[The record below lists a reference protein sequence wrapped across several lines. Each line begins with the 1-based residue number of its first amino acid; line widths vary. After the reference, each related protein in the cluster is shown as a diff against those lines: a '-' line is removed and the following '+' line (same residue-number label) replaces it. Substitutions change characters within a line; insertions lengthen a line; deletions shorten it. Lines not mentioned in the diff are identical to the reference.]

1 MMVEKYHTAGWLPDL
16 YEPLRNIGRRV
27 ADWFAPRSD
36 ASALEDYYEINV
48 ELPGVKTGDVD
59 VSTEDNSL
67 VVRGEKRYEHEETGR
82 TYFFSEREYG
92 SFQRAFRLPP
102 DADSDKIDAEF
113 NDGILRLKISKRTSS
128 QTAAKKIA
136 IRKTETG

>member
-16 YEPLRNIGRRV
+16 YEPLRNIGQRV

-36 ASALEDYYEINV
+36 AAALEDYYEINV
-48 ELPGVKTGDVD
+48 ELPGVKTEDVD

-92 SFQRAFRLPP
+92 SFQRTFRLPP

-136 IRKTETG
+136 IRKT

>member
-16 YEPLRNIGRRV
+16 YEPLRNIGQRV

-36 ASALEDYYEINV
+36 AAALEDYYEINV
-48 ELPGVKTGDVD
+48 ELPGVKTEDVD

-92 SFQRAFRLPP
+92 SFQRTFRLPP

-113 NDGILRLKISKRTSS
+113 NDGILRLKIAKRASS

-136 IRKTETG
+136 IRKA

>member
-1 MMVEKYHTAGWLPDL
+1 MVEKSHTAGWWPDL
-16 YEPLRNIGRRV
+16 YEPLRNIGQRV

-48 ELPGVKTGDVD
+48 ELPGIKTEDVD

-67 VVRGEKRYEHEETGR
+67 VVRGEKRSEHEETGR

-92 SFQRAFRLPP
+92 AFQRTFRLPP
-102 DADSDKIDAEF
+102 DADGDKIDAAF
-113 NDGILRLKISKRTSS
+113 SDGILSIKIAKRTSS

-136 IRKTETG
+136 VRKT